1 MQHYSHDD
9 SFEREP
15 LEPSSRVHYESPRRS
30 ARGGSYRE
38 DYYSPGSSGAY
49 NDVSPHPPIQT
60 SYRRSR
66 DQGHEQARSGPYGAY
81 QHEGAPAPPRHG
93 DNSWARSQSDESMGD
108 TAAGGMAGIA
118 YGVAER
124 NARESGL
131 DAVHG
136 SGQVPPP
143 PSRTARAANSPYGLN
158 PYDDPYAPGAHS
170 NSSVRNPYSDQYG
183 DDPYQSYS
191 SSIRTG
197 GDGLGVVNPNEIED
211 DGDDA
216 LHDVGR
222 GSHRTSMLS
231 SSNSDRGHRRGA
243 GIGAG
248 AGAGAA
254 TGGLMGGYLRNR
266 DGSGNDFDL
275 TTGQEK
281 SKDWRAEKEAKKKR
295 WRWAIIILVVFLIAG
310 GVIGGIVGGLVVNG
324 KNGGKKGSGD
334 KGKSAEDDLNE
345 NGDLDIDSDE
355 IKDLMNNSKL
365 HKVFPGMD
373 YTPIHTQYPWCL
385 DDPPSQ
391 NNVTRDIAVLS
402 QLTNKV
408 RTYGTDCNQTEMV
421 IHAINQLE
429 LQDDVKIWMGVW
441 QDDNKTTNARQLE
454 QMWSVLDKYGDKPFE
469 GIIVANEI
477 LFREE
482 MTIQTLGDL
491 LDEVRT
497 NLSDRTLDLPVATSD
512 LGDDWSVALGKSSDY
527 LMSNIHPF
535 FAGTPADKAAAWTI
549 NFFKEFNG
557 DMFKSDDKKNIISE
571 TGWPT
576 GGGTNCGEAKTCTDG
591 AVASVD
597 GLNTFLND
605 WVCQALANG
614 TNYFWFSAFDEP
626 WKESFNEKG
635 KEWEDK
641 WGLMDVNRNLK
652 DGVEIP
658 DCDGKTVS

>member
-1 MQHYSHDD
+1 
-9 SFEREP
+9 
-15 LEPSSRVHYESPRRS
+15 
-30 ARGGSYRE
+30 
-38 DYYSPGSSGAY
+38 
-49 NDVSPHPPIQT
+49 
-60 SYRRSR
+60 
-66 DQGHEQARSGPYGAY
+66 
-81 QHEGAPAPPRHG
+81 
-93 DNSWARSQSDESMGD
+93 
-108 TAAGGMAGIA
+108 MA
-118 YGVAER
+118 
-124 NARESGL
+124 
-131 DAVHG
+131 
-136 SGQVPPP
+136 
-143 PSRTARAANSPYGLN
+143 
-158 PYDDPYAPGAHS
+158 
-170 NSSVRNPYSDQYG
+170 
-183 DDPYQSYS
+183 
-191 SSIRTG
+191 
-197 GDGLGVVNPNEIED
+197 
-211 DGDDA
+211 
-216 LHDVGR
+216 
-222 GSHRTSMLS
+222 
-231 SSNSDRGHRRGA
+231 
-243 GIGAG
+243 
-248 AGAGAA
+248 
-254 TGGLMGGYLRNR
+254 
-266 DGSGNDFDL
+266 
-275 TTGQEK
+275 TGQEK

-324 KNGGKKGSGD
+324 KNGGKTGSGD

-429 LQDDVKIWMGVW
+429 LQDDMKIWMGVW

-497 NLSDRTLDLPVATSD
+497 NLTDRSLDLPVATSD

-576 GGGTNCGEAKTCTDG
+576 GGGTNCGEAKNCTDG

-597 GLNTFLND
+597 GLNTFLGD